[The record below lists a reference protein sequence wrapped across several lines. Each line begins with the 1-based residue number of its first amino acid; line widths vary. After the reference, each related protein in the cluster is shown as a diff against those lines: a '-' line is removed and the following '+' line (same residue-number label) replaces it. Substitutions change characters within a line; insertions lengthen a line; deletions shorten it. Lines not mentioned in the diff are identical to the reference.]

1 MGLTDIT
8 RWPLGQVTVNVADHL
23 SGMRDIAAGELG
35 LWLAQQRTDFLA
47 GAVAN
52 RFTAFAGLK
61 PTALDWSVSTRP
73 QARLRTYSQIV

>member
-47 GAVAN
+47 
-52 RFTAFAGLK
+52 
-61 PTALDWSVSTRP
+61 
-73 QARLRTYSQIV
+73 